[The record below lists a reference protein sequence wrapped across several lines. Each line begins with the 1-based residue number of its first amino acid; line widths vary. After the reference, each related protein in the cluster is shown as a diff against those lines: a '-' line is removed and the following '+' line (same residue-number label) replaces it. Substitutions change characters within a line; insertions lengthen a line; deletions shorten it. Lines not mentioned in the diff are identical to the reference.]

1 MSWPFRL
8 STPIYMS
15 FDRRPDRQEA
25 LRRRLPT
32 RGLNALLVTHLPNL
46 RYLTGFSGSA
56 ALLLVTGDRT
66 VLLTD
71 SRYSLQARQ
80 EAGAVADVEI
90 EPTNLWDR
98 LRRVLN
104 EMEFGDSAD
113 RIALGFEPDHLTVAL
128 AERLKSAHAG
138 RSEPVEGLVEELR
151 ITKDV
156 QEVEAIRSAGRLAV
170 EAVDAVLPTIRV
182 GDTERAIAGRL
193 EFALRERGSEWH
205 PFPTIV
211 ASGPRS
217 ALPHALTTER
227 PVGRGELL
235 LIDFGAQ
242 LGGYCADLTR
252 TVVVGAPPDGR
263 QLEVFDAV
271 RAAKDEAVEG
281 LRPGMAGREIDA
293 LARNVLEQ
301 RGFGGAFT
309 HSLGHGLGLEVHENP
324 RLARSSEVP
333 VPVGAVVTIEPGAY
347 LEGWGGI
354 RLEDDVVVTQA
365 GAEYLSTPSPE
376 LLAL

>member
-1 MSWPFRL
+1 MS
-8 STPIYMS
+8 S
-15 FDRRPDRQEA
+15 DRRPDRQEA
-25 LRRRLPT
+25 LRKRLAQ
-32 RGLNALLVTHLPNL
+32 RGLNAFLVTHLPNI

-56 ALLLVTGDRT
+56 ALLLVTVDRT

-71 SRYSLQARQ
+71 SRYTLQARQ

-98 LRRVLN
+98 LRRVLD
-104 EMEFGDSAD
+104 EMDLGKGGTE
-113 RIALGFEPDHLTVAL
+113 ITLGFEPDHLTVTSAG
-128 AERLKSAHAG
+128 RLKSSYAG
-138 RSEPVEGLVEELR
+138 RSEPARGLVEELR

-156 QEVEAIRSAGRLAV
+156 VEVDAIRAAGILAL
-170 EAVDAVLPTIRV
+170 EALDSVLPSVRV
-182 GDTERAIAGRL
+182 GDTERRIAGRL
-193 EFALRERGSEWH
+193 ELALRERGSEWH

-227 PVGRGELL
+227 PIGKGEILL
-235 LIDFGAQ
+235 MDFGAQ
-242 LGGYCADLTR
+242 LAGYCADLTR
-252 TVVVGAPPDGR
+252 TVVVGSSPDTR
-263 QLEVFDAV
+263 QLEVFNAV
-271 RAAKDEAVEG
+271 RAAKEEAVEG
-281 LRPGMAGREIDA
+281 LRPGMTGREVDA

-301 RGFGGAFT
+301 RGLGGAFS
-309 HSLGHGLGLEVHENP
+309 HSLGHGLGLEVHEDP
-324 RLARSSEVP
+324 RLARSNDVA

-376 LLAL
+376 LLTL